1 MSTKGDTFH
10 SRNPFLLTVKGQIT
24 VHFIDGQTLE
34 GEFVTQDELNIF
46 VMADNEPMMI
56 PRSQIRYIKGKQ
68 GQPIAKDDSL
78 ATLAEVGAEESILD
92 TKEKQAPPPEIE
104 SLEDTDMTV
113 VLADE
118 DEEFDETMIIDEA
131 AMAEEKVTTPE
142 VGTPE
147 VGTPEIGI
155 LEDTPFKLQEVGVE
169 FEEDEDPTLVFKEE
183 QAEVDELEEDTF
195 VLEEE
200 KSEAEEISA
209 YLDCTAGPHTGQ
221 VFQLESGITTIG
233 RASDNILSLSNDK
246 EISRKHSRITYEAGS
261 FIVEDQGSLNGTFV
275 NDKRIESPH
284 YLEDGDVIFVGVST
298 LVFHEK

>member
-1 MSTKGDTFH
+1 MSTESDAFYSK
-10 SRNPFLLTVKGQIT
+10 NPFLLTVKGQIT

-46 VMADNEPMMI
+46 VMVDNEPMMI
-56 PRSQIRYIKGKQ
+56 PRSQIRYIRGKQ
-68 GQPIAKDDSL
+68 GQSIEKDDSQ
-78 ATLAEVGAEESILD
+78 ATLAEADTEEIILD
-92 TKEKQAPPPEIE
+92 TKEKKAPPPEVE

-113 VLADE
+113 VLADK
-118 DEEFDETMIIDEA
+118 DEESDETMIIDEV
-131 AMAEEKVTTPE
+131 AMAEEGMTTSEIGMPE
-142 VGTPE
+142 IGTPE
-147 VGTPEIGI
+147 VGIIEETSFE
-155 LEDTPFKLQEVGVE
+155 LQEVGVE

-200 KSEAEEISA
+200 KPEAEKTSA
-209 YLDCTAGPHTGQ
+209 YLDCTSGPHAGK
-221 VFQLESGITTIG
+221 VFQLKSDITTIG
-233 RASDNILSLSNDK
+233 RAGDNIIALSNDK
-246 EISRKHSRITYEAGS
+246 EISRKHSRIMYEAGS

-298 LVFHEK
+298 LVFHET